1 MNKAGSDAGESA
13 NLDLWRWAQ
22 PMPKLAPEKT
32 DVDTQRRRPLRSLR
46 KFQASGMPFLPLP
59 R

>member
-1 MNKAGSDAGESA
+1 MNKAIGSVGERP

-22 PMPKLAPEKT
+22 PVPKIVQAKT
-32 DVDTQRRRPLRSLR
+32 EEAMTRRPLRSLR
-46 KFQASGMPFLPLP
+46 KAQASGMPFLPLS